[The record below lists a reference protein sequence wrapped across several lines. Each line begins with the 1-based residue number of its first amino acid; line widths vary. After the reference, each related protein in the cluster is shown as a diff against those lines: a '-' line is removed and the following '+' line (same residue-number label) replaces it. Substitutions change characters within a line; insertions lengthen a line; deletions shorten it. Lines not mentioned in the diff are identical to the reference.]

1 LKRSSTTQRT
11 LRGHE
16 ELQLASTGKVAEAL
30 AHIADLLKIAL
41 RIGKERR
48 IGADAITVHEKDAP
62 PIGCSLKA
70 ALRPMPPFE
79 ELGLA
84 DKHFAVTLLSHAP
97 DGAIDGHGTHADGSA
112 ETAKPRCTH
121 GPFELRCS
129 THSLGTACFNMYP
142 QRTVLEAERNA
153 SLCGFGCDTGG
164 TASQPSQPNGNLL
177 LLGSFRGSP
186 EIRLGLFVFW
196 AQMSLEQ
203 QLKERLLNECAK
215 LIERHQA
222 YQNHQH
228 IDWLRNRDRIA
239 GAPPKE
245 IKVPEYWDL
254 DPKFNPFYVRSN
266 AAAIA
271 RSIARKIAAHTYVPF
286 GPHRKKIPKPG
297 GGERELTVFQIPDA
311 AVSSFFYARLLA
323 KNRHRFSS
331 FSYAYRN
338 DRNVHFAIQDIAVDL
353 AQNARTFIAE
363 FDFSDFFGSIDH
375 GFLFAQLHENGF
387 LVSAEDEEVIRAFL
401 HDRERGIPQGTSLS
415 LFLANLVCWKLDK
428 SLEKAGL
435 KFARYADDTVIWS
448 PSYTAIC
455 ESFNIVDA
463 FSREAKVPI
472 NLKKSDG
479 ISLLAKDGLAAEIA
493 SKPSFNFLGYAI
505 GVERVSVRDRTVLRI
520 KKQVSYL
527 LYRNLIQPLKS
538 KPLKGLIIPA
548 NDRDKALLTAMMQIR
563 RYLYGGL
570 LHRDLV
576 DYIKGRR
583 KSLHFKGV
591 MSFYPLLNDV
601 EQLRALDGWLIS
613 TIDRAV
619 QARSKQ
625 LLSHGFDRRHSFPF
639 NVDRQELLGKYRRK
653 RVYGKRLLEVP
664 SFQLIYRA
672 LQRGVVETGIERVM
686 HPESSKYG
694 YGDK

>member
-1 LKRSSTTQRT
+1 
-11 LRGHE
+11 
-16 ELQLASTGKVAEAL
+16 
-30 AHIADLLKIAL
+30 
-41 RIGKERR
+41 
-48 IGADAITVHEKDAP
+48 
-62 PIGCSLKA
+62 
-70 ALRPMPPFE
+70 
-79 ELGLA
+79 
-84 DKHFAVTLLSHAP
+84 
-97 DGAIDGHGTHADGSA
+97 
-112 ETAKPRCTH
+112 
-121 GPFELRCS
+121 
-129 THSLGTACFNMYP
+129 
-142 QRTVLEAERNA
+142 
-153 SLCGFGCDTGG
+153 
-164 TASQPSQPNGNLL
+164 
-177 LLGSFRGSP
+177 
-186 EIRLGLFVFW
+186 
-196 AQMSLEQ
+196 MSLELE
-203 QLKERLLNECAK
+203 LKERLLSECDK
-215 LIERHQA
+215 LIERHHS
-222 YQNHQH
+222 YHNHLH
-228 IDWLRNRDRIA
+228 LDWLRSCARVIDT
-239 GAPPKE
+239 PPKVV
-245 IKVPEYWDL
+245 KVPEYWEL
-254 DPKFNPFYVRSN
+254 DPKFNPFYVRAN
-266 AAAIA
+266 AAAISK
-271 RSIARKIAAHTYVPF
+271 SIARKISSHTYAPHT
-286 GPHRKKIPKPG
+286 PHRKTIPKPG

-311 AVSSFFYARLLA
+311 AVSSYFYSRLLA

-375 GFLFAQLHENGF
+375 AFLFAQFHENGF
-387 LVSAEDEEVIRAFL
+387 LVSAEDEEVIKAFL
-401 HDRERGIPQGTSLS
+401 QGRDRGIPQGTSLS

-448 PSYTAIC
+448 PDYSAIC

-505 GVERVSVRDRTVLRI
+505 GVDRVSVRAKTVQRI

-527 LYRNLIQPLKS
+527 LYRNLIQPLKNT
-538 KPLKGLIIPA
+538 PLKGLIIPA
-548 NDRDKALLTAMMQIR
+548 NNRDKALLTAIMQIR

-576 DYIKGRR
+576 AYIRGGR

-601 EQLRALDGWLIS
+601 PQLRALDGWLVS
-613 TIDRAV
+613 AIDRCV
-619 QARSKQ
+619 QARSKL

-639 NVDRQELLGKYRRK
+639 NVNRGELLDRYRAK
-653 RVYGKRLLEVP
+653 RIYKKRLMEVP
-664 SFQLIYRA
+664 SFQLIYKA
-672 LQRGVVETGIERVM
+672 LQRGVTEAGIERVM

-694 YGDK
+694 YGDS